1 VLKSFL
7 QSTLISRNICSSLLG
22 VSILLAFSKTPKSYL
37 TSGHS
42 PFVHLSTYC
51 PSHLTP
57 FFLQITDQPR
67 DRPGVPVPVE
77 EREKHVILSL
87 RAPSPS
93 EAKDTVLLVNAVFHL
108 IDSLNKLHLRPET
121 KTKLKKTREDL
132 DKSMKVEAEKEQK
145 EEVRFRSTLSFGLC
159 SNCRTS

>member
-1 VLKSFL
+1 MFKSFL
-7 QSTLISRNICSSLLG
+7 QSTLISRNICSSLSG
-22 VSILLAFSKTPKSYL
+22 VSILLAFSRTPKSCL

-42 PFVHLSTYC
+42 PFVHLSIHC
-51 PSHLTP
+51 PSHLTS
-57 FFLQITDQPR
+57 FLQITDQPR

-93 EAKDTVLLVNAVFHL
+93 EAKDTVPLVNAVFHL